1 MISAATKI
9 ENCLLQHVLEMCI
22 VQHDAEGS
30 KREKLTGLSAFY
42 GFFVYGI
49 FSLNIDPNII
59 PIIVCASMSNVCGFY
74 GINHLWTKIAQIKT
88 PSPIW
93 RPIVAGK

>member
-9 ENCLLQHVLEMCI
+9 ENCLLQHVFEVCI

-30 KREKLTGLSAFY
+30 KRETI
-42 GFFVYGI
+42 GFLWIFVCGS